1 MDNKIT
7 SKNFNII
14 PLASSYVASYLQ
26 QFSETVREA
35 LRVTSIDAE
44 HEYLQAALEKQAKG
58 ETHFYLIVAESHQV
72 IGAVE
77 IRKPEQS
84 RGQLYTW
91 LNEDYWGIGLF
102 QEAMR
107 KVAVDYFSKTQERY
121 FDATVEI
128 NNRRSYRALK
138 KAGFADLGIQDGAWG
153 KDYALVLRNKNM
165 TTRL

>member
-91 LNEDYWGIGLF
+91 LN
-102 QEAMR
+102 
-107 KVAVDYFSKTQERY
+107 
-121 FDATVEI
+121 
-128 NNRRSYRALK
+128 
-138 KAGFADLGIQDGAWG
+138 
-153 KDYALVLRNKNM
+153 
-165 TTRL
+165 